1 MRDSKEKIK
10 GEDKMAV
17 KTVDPEVAFLKIKM
31 VTVTFQKKKWRWI
44 WNLKEK
50 NLKMQMPVEMQ

>member
-17 KTVDPEVAFLKIKM
+17 KTVDPEVAKKMSMVM
-31 VTVTFQKKKWRWI
+31 VTFLKKKWRWI
-44 WNLKEK
+44 WNLKK
-50 NLKMQMPVEMQ
+50 RT

>member
-17 KTVDPEVAFLKIKM
+17 KTVDPEVAAKDRNGSHFKRRNGDGFGI
-31 VTVTFQKKKWRWI
+31 
-44 WNLKEK
+44 
-50 NLKMQMPVEMQ
+50 